1 MPLSPYFLQGSS
13 SEQRLVQDLIN
24 EQLKI
29 YGQDIVY
36 LPRKIINKKTIM
48 KEVVASTF
56 DDAYRME
63 AYLLNYQGFE
73 GNGDILQKFGVQTT
87 DAVTFVVSKERYE
100 DFISPFLSADSDIQL
115 ASRPEEGDLI
125 YFPLDNTMFE
135 IKYVEGKKPFYQLNN
150 LYVYTLSCEV
160 MDYALDEQ
168 IDVGI
173 EEVDKAAIEFGF
185 TTRLTM
191 VGIAASTAAA
201 TVQLSKNAGNTNIGK
216 GIAFIDLINDGTGY
230 TLPPLVGISSAPTN
244 GINATA
250 VAIMTSRGGQ
260 TGQSIDRIELTN
272 PGFGY
277 TVTPTVTI
285 RSQNAFGT
293 GAAATAVIANGTLAT
308 PTINQSGASY
318 GVVPNVKINPVGLD
332 TNIGIGSTA
341 QAIAIVNTLGQIAS
355 IRYSFAGVGYTA
367 TPTITIDPP
376 ARAGLATGNYMFKE
390 LVRGVSTGTTAFVA
404 DWDSDDRILKVTN
417 VAGSGFAPGESVV
430 GIGTTMLGSDS
441 EYIVRNVSDQD
452 EYDNYNENIVV
463 ESEADSIIDF
473 TEENPFG
480 DF

>member
-36 LPRKIINKKTIM
+36 LPRKIINKKTII

-100 DFISPFLSADSDIQL
+100 DFISPFLNSDSQIEL

-160 MDYALDEQ
+160 MDYALDEN

-173 EEVDKAAIEFGF
+173 EEVDKAAVEFGF
-185 TTRLTM
+185 TTRLSM
-191 VGIAASTAAA
+191 VGIAASTATA
-201 TVQLSKNAGNTNIGK
+201 TVQLSKNAGNTNVGK
-216 GIAFIDLINDGTGY
+216 GIVKIDLVNDGTGY
-230 TLPPLVGISSAPTN
+230 TLPPLVGISSAPSD

-250 VAIMTSRGGQ
+250 VAIMTSRTGQ
-260 TGQSIDRIELTN
+260 SGQSIDRIELTN

-277 TVTPTVTI
+277 TVVPTITI
-285 RSQNAFGT
+285 RSQNVFGT
-293 GAAATAVIANGTLAT
+293 GAAATAVIAEGTLHT
-308 PTINQSGASY
+308 PTITNAGASY
-318 GVVPNVKINPVGLD
+318 GIVPNVTINPVGLD

-341 QAIAIVNTLGQIAS
+341 QAIAIVNTLGQVAS
-355 IRYSFAGVGYTA
+355 IRYSFAGIGYTA
-367 TPTITIDPP
+367 TPTISIDPP

-390 LVRGVSTGTTAFVA
+390 LVRGVSTGTTAYVS
-404 DWDSDDRILKVTN
+404 DWDADTRILKVTN
-417 VAGSGFAPGESVV
+417 VGGVGFAQGESVV
-430 GIGTTMLGSDS
+430 GIGTTLLGSDS
-441 EYIVRNVSDQD
+441 EYIVRDVSDQD

-473 TEENPFG
+473 TEDNPFG